1 MAGVEGH
8 ASTTDAGFVT
18 RVSGL
23 SRRDGKLWLQT
34 ADRDEP
40 VAVTVRYLRPLTARA
55 EIVFLDESQREVL
68 TASGIDAVEGRVR
81 TLVEHALRERYHLTE
96 ITRVVRI
103 DVQFGTR
110 YWEVETTRGPR
121 WFALR
126 EPGKNVLWLG
136 EGHLVLRDTAGNRYE
151 IPDLSVLDARSRRAV
166 RLSL

>member
-1 MAGVEGH
+1 MSGM
-8 ASTTDAGFVT
+8 DAAFAT
-18 RVSGL
+18 YVSGI

-34 ADRDEP
+34 ADLDEP

-55 EIVFLDESQREVL
+55 EIVFLDEDQHEVL
-68 TASGIDAVEGRVR
+68 TATGIDAIEGRVR
-81 TLVEHALRERYHLTE
+81 TLVEDALRERYHLTE

-110 YWEVETTRGPR
+110 YWEVETVRGPR

-126 EPGKNVLWLG
+126 EPGKNVIWLDDD
-136 EGHLVLRDTAGNRYE
+136 HLVLRDTAGNRFE
-151 IPDLSVLDARSRRAV
+151 IPDLRVLDARSRRAV